1 MMDVT
6 NFIDS
11 ELLYHLEYGKLYLF
25 VSSDR
30 QAQAYSHL
38 LKSSLRHSINLGW
51 LSKMEVVTVYV
62 PEVNRLGMVIA
73 ARKVNAGN
81 IGRYSVLACVI
92 QSMHTLDDGLFTFYN
107 RLTSVE
113 EDRDGDN
120 STFTL
125 IFPEIGLAAGES
137 ASRKFL
143 SIENRVYKRK
153 RKFSDAPNLFTHC
166 CNPKKENWVEEPT
179 PIEDDNTERFT
190 LTDEDGVEEAKLTKE
205 DEAQIEI
212 LREDA
217 QENDYAQSLQQQ
229 RNHDLQL
236 IQALIMDFIQKYHA
250 DPTELIATSLQ
261 GKYVVNTMPML
272 VVNRD
277 RKIIFPEY
285 NEMELKMSAASRTLY
300 IWFLLH
306 PEGCRLKELSNHRA
320 DFIDIYEEVHPG
332 SNYVEECVDALLQ
345 PDKLNQNLSRIK
357 KMVRSIIINDD
368 IAHH

>member
-143 SIENRVYKRK
+143 SIDNYGDSRVREFPKECNRMMNC
-153 RKFSDAPNLFTHC
+153 FCA
-166 CNPKKENWVEEPT
+166 PKKENWVEEPT

-190 LTDEDGVEEAKLTKE
+190 LTDEVGVEEAKLTKE

-217 QENDYAQSLQQQ
+217 QENDYAQ
-229 RNHDLQL
+229 R
-236 IQALIMDFIQKYHA
+236 
-250 DPTELIATSLQ
+250 LQ

-306 PEGCRLKELSNHRA
+306 PEGCRLKELSSHRA

-332 SNYVEECVDALLQ
+332 SNYVEESVDALLK

-368 IAHH
+368 IAHNYFISRDDEGTYRLPIATHPTKIHLPITTPHP